1 MTYMTYM
8 KPLELLEILDPAAT
22 IHTNIHKSFRPF
34 GTDGKHWKTTI
45 VQLHA
50 MLVNSCSSAVLRFHI
65 LRAVL
70 GRKAALYRF
79 AWCFSRQGR
88 LTACWQQK
96 VHRQMIGSYVVFNSG
111 HIKNI
116 IKNIVK
122 ISTYFHCEHCC
133 CLWIFYDFFYMFLL
147 KVRDAL

>member
-1 MTYMTYM
+1 M
-8 KPLELLEILDPAAT
+8 ENDNCT
-22 IHTNIHKSFRPF
+22 IACHA
-34 GTDGKHWKTTI
+34 G
-45 VQLHA
+45 A

-79 AWCFSRQGR
+79 AWCFSRQGK
-88 LTACWQQK
+88 LTAGWQQK

-133 CLWIFYDFFYMFLL
+133 CLWIFYDFFLYVSAIFCSRLETRCSTPWRSHGGA
-147 KVRDAL
+147 KPYWFTSR